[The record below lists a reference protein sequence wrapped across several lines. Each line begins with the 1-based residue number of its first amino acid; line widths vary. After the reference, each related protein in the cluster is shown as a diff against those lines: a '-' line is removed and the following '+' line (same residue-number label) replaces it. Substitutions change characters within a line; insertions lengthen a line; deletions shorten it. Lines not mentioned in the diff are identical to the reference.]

1 MEQPVSTPAS
11 GPSDVTVPDAPP
23 GFWRQHALVSGIVAI
38 NVLVWVVQLF
48 QGGSWLEPSVQ
59 SLFEGGGSLSVYS
72 LTVEPWRLFTS
83 LFVHA
88 GLMHLAMNLLLLL
101 QVAPLVT
108 ARFGNGGLFWIYLL
122 GGLMATTTS
131 AAWGAV
137 SVVRALSDDGTAF
150 IRSLQ
155 LMVSVGASGAIM
167 AVCGGL
173 LASEIR
179 GDRSQDP
186 KAREELQKALM
197 VIIGVNL
204 MMGLFVA
211 GIDQVQHV
219 AGVLAG
225 LGLGL
230 VLPLISTAEGRGRAL
245 LRLGG
250 ALACA
255 VVVLWTVFT
264 WVPQLQLQQ
273 ARALLDAE
281 RQAARAEQVA
291 EQAEATLAQRAQ
303 TERDRLPEPVD
314 ALEAM
319 GTTHKVSRFA
329 SGMAA
334 SADGRLLYITDP
346 VDNLLAVFDTAS
358 RTVVQKVAVPVLP
371 VRQRENCML
380 EFEELCDWRGA
391 SSVAL
396 VPGRGLAVV
405 PGMFRDAVAV
415 IDLAKGHV
423 VYRVAL
429 GSEPVG
435 WLVAPD
441 ESRVYVTT
449 LGYELVEFDLL
460 TGKINRR
467 AKLPDLDEPRHPAY
481 AHDTLWMG
489 ADADT
494 LFVSIQGGPYAGV
507 FRVELATLSAQF
519 DGQEAV
525 GLLASDPRHGDETY
539 LWSNQGALSQLDR
552 DGAVAQRWLFCG
564 SGSGTDRSVATVH
577 HDGDGT
583 RWVAVAEF
591 QPQLNGWG
599 LPYRSVVRIANLETG
614 VTRGVYPIRH
624 ATAVGLHFDDA
635 TGGLWVLTN
644 GGELVQLRM
653 DKRLRPTPDVAPD
666 LLC

>member
-1 MEQPVSTPAS
+1 MEQPVSAPVS
-11 GPSDVTVPDAPP
+11 GPSDATGPDALP

-88 GLMHLAMNLLLLL
+88 GLMHLAMNVLLLL

-108 ARFGNGGLFWIYLL
+108 ARFGNAGLFWIYFL
-122 GGLMATTTS
+122 GGLLATATS

-155 LMVSVGASGAIM
+155 LVVSVGASGAIM

-358 RTVVQKVAVPVLP
+358 QSVVQKVAAPKVT
-371 VRQRENCML
+371 VRRRESCML

-396 VPGRGLAVV
+396 VPGKGLAVV

-415 IDLAKGHV
+415 IDLAKGQVMH
-423 VYRVAL
+423 RVAL

-435 WLVAPD
+435 VLVSPD
-441 ESRVYVTT
+441 QRRVYVTT
-449 LGYELVEFDLL
+449 LRYHLVELDLV
-460 TGKINRR
+460 TGKISRR
-467 AKLPDLDEPRHPAY
+467 VKLPDLEEPRHPTY
-481 AHDTLWMG
+481 LHDTMWMG
-489 ADADT
+489 SGADT
-494 LFVSIQGGPYAGV
+494 LFVSLEGGPYVGV
-507 FRVELATLSAQF
+507 FRVELPTLSAEF
-519 DGQEAV
+519 DGREVPGFA
-525 GLLASDPRHGDETY
+525 ASDPGHSDDTY
-539 LWSNQGALSQLDR
+539 LWSRHDYLFQRGR
-552 DGAVAQRWLFCG
+552 EGAVAQRWWFCD
-564 SGSGTDRSVATVH
+564 SGAGTARSVATVH
-577 HDGDGT
+577 HDGEGT

-591 QPQLNGWG
+591 QQQLNRSG

-635 TGGLWVLTN
+635 TGSLWVLTN

>member
-1 MEQPVSTPAS
+1 MEQPVSAPVS
-11 GPSDVTVPDAPP
+11 GPSDATGPDALP

-72 LTVEPWRLFTS
+72 LTDEPWRLFTS

-88 GLMHLAMNLLLLL
+88 GLMHLAMNVLLLL

-108 ARFGNGGLFWIYLL
+108 ARFGTAGLFWIYFL
-122 GGLMATTTS
+122 GGLLATATS

-155 LMVSVGASGAIM
+155 LVVSVGASGAIM

-204 MMGLFVA
+204 MMGLFVS

-230 VLPLISTAEGRGRAL
+230 VLPLVSASDGRARAV

-250 ALACA
+250 ALAGAAA
-255 VVVLWTVFT
+255 VWWTVFT
-264 WVPQLQLQQ
+264 WVPQPQLLQ

-281 RQAARAEQVA
+281 RQEARSGAAA
-291 EQAEATLAQRAQ
+291 EQAEATPEQRAQ
-303 TERDRLPEPVD
+303 TERDRLPAPVD

-358 RTVVQKVAVPVLP
+358 QSVVQKVAAPKVT
-371 VRQRENCML
+371 VRRRESCML
-380 EFEELCDWRGA
+380 EFEELCGWRGA

-396 VPGRGLAVV
+396 VPGKGLAVV

-415 IDLAKGHV
+415 IDLAKGQVMH
-423 VYRVAL
+423 RVAL

-435 WLVAPD
+435 LLVSPD
-441 ESRVYVTT
+441 ERRVYVTT
-449 LGYELVEFDLL
+449 LRYDLVELDLQ
-460 TGKINRR
+460 TGTISRR
-467 AKLPDLDEPRHPAY
+467 VKLPDLEAPRHPSY
-481 AHDTLWMG
+481 SHDTLWMG
-489 ADADT
+489 AAADT
-494 LFVSIQGGPYAGV
+494 LFVSLQGGPYAGV

-519 DGQEAV
+519 AGQAAV

-539 LWSNQGALSQLDR
+539 LWSRQGALFQLDR
-552 DGAVAQRWLFCG
+552 DGAVAQRWLFCA
-564 SGSGTDRSVATVH
+564 SGSGTDRNLASVH

-591 QPQLNGWG
+591 QQQLNRSG
-599 LPYRSVVRIANLETG
+599 LPFRSVVRIAHLETG
-614 VTRGVYPIRH
+614 VTKGVYPIRH
-624 ATAVGLHFDDA
+624 AIAVGLHFDDA

-644 GGELVQLRM
+644 GGELVHLRT
-653 DKRLRPTPDVAPD
+653 DKRLKRTPDVAPD

>member
-1 MEQPVSTPAS
+1 MSQEVLVESEA
-11 GPSDVTVPDAPP
+11 GDA

-38 NVLVWVVQLF
+38 NLLVWVVQLF

-72 LTVEPWRLFTS
+72 LTDEPWRLFTS

-88 GLMHLAMNLLLLL
+88 GLMHLAMNVLLLL

-108 ARFGNGGLFWIYLL
+108 ARFGNGGLFWIYFL
-122 GGLMATTTS
+122 GGLMASTTS

-204 MMGLFVA
+204 MMGLFVS

-225 LGLGL
+225 LTLGL
-230 VLPLISTAEGRGRAL
+230 VLPLNSAADGRARTA

-250 ALACA
+250 ALAGA
-255 VVVLWTVFT
+255 VAVWWSVFT
-264 WVPQLQLQQ
+264 WVPQPQLLQ

-281 RQAARAEQVA
+281 RQEARSAQAAEEAET
-291 EQAEATLAQRAQ
+291 TLARRAQ

-329 SGMAA
+329 GGMAA
-334 SADGRLLYITDP
+334 SSDGRLLYITDP

-358 RTVVQKVAVPVLP
+358 RTVVQRVAAPTLP
-371 VRQRENCML
+371 VREHVGCYL
-380 EFEELCDWRGA
+380 EFEELCDWKGA

-396 VPGRGLAVV
+396 VPGKGLAVV

-435 WLVAPD
+435 LLVTSD

-449 LGYELVEFDLL
+449 LQYDLVEFDLL
-460 TGKINRR
+460 TGKISRR
-467 AKLPDLDEPRHPAY
+467 VKLPDLEQARHPAY

-489 ADADT
+489 TGSDT
-494 LFVSIQGGPYAGV
+494 LFVSLQGGRYAGV
-507 FRVELATLSAQF
+507 FRVELPTLSARF
-519 DGQEAV
+519 DGEEAL
-525 GLLASDPRHGDETY
+525 GFLASDPGHLDETY
-539 LWSNQGALSQLDR
+539 LWSNQGSLFQLDR
-552 DGAVAQRWLFCG
+552 DGAVAQRWLFCA
-564 SGSGTDRSVATVH
+564 SGSGTDRNLASVH
-577 HDGDGT
+577 HDGEGT

-591 QPQLNGWG
+591 QQQLNGLG
-599 LPYRSVVRIANLETG
+599 LPFRSVVRIANLETR
-614 VTRGVYPIRH
+614 VTKGVYPIRH

-644 GGELVQLRM
+644 GGELVHLRT